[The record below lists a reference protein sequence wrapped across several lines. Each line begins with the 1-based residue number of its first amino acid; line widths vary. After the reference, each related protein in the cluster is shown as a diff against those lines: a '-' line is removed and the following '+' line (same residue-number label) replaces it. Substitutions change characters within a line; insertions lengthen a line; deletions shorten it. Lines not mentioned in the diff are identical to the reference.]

1 MLCKTLKVRSLP
13 TVHMYK
19 RGRGKVAQMTKKPSE
34 FQDVIDEIDRLLQQT
49 ENEVEGLMGEETYE
63 MKGMSNN
70 ATAGTM
76 QFEQGMVQG
85 GELSEEIM
93 MQIKSQESSEGNTR
107 RKIMA
112 NEKNAWFTFPFTF

>member
-1 MLCKTLKVRSLP
+1 
-13 TVHMYK
+13 
-19 RGRGKVAQMTKKPSE
+19 MTKKPSE

-49 ENEVEGLMGEETYE
+49 EKEVEGLMGEETYE
-63 MKGMSNN
+63 MKGTSDN

-76 QFEQGMVQG
+76 QFESRLVQG

-107 RKIMA
+107 REIMA
-112 NEKNAWFTFPFTF
+112 NEKNSWFTFPFTF